1 MAPLTLLA
9 LVIITIVALAAVNA
23 INLRQQTLKQLARR
37 QQRLYHDLEQLE
49 EALAASLQYV
59 EDIEVS
65 RQLAKEKLATL
76 QLLLELERH
85 NPAPLQARVE
95 QAQTY
100 LQNLSTGGTERQI
113 NRYCYSDVEIKAAQE
128 KLARAAV
135 CLHQRWSSE
144 RMDREAANQCRQQ
157 IDWATLMV
165 RVLSLLGAAYSARD
179 NNQNISALNYFRKV
193 QSLLQASQH
202 TDPRRLQLIK
212 EIAQVI
218 RLEKPYIDAA
228 LFPEYHALI
237 ESEEA
242 HAV

>member
-9 LVIITIVALAAVNA
+9 LVIITILALVAVNA
-23 INLRQQTLKQLARR
+23 INLRQQTLKQLVRR
-37 QQRLYHDLEQLE
+37 QDRLYSDLEQIE
-49 EALAASLQYV
+49 EALTASLQYV

-65 RQLAKEKLATL
+65 SQLVREKLATL
-76 QLLLELERH
+76 QSLLELERH

-95 QAQTY
+95 QAQAY
-100 LQNLSTGGTERQI
+100 LQNLSTGGLERQV

-128 KLARAAV
+128 KLSRAAI
-135 CLHQRWSSE
+135 CLQQRWSGE
-144 RMDREAANQCRQQ
+144 RMDREAANRCREQ
-157 IDWATLMV
+157 IDWAKLMV
-165 RVLSLLGAAYSARD
+165 SVLSILGAAYSARD

-202 TDPRRLQLIK
+202 PDPRRLQLIK
-212 EIAQVI
+212 EIAEVI
-218 RLEKPYIDAA
+218 RLERPYVDNS